1 MMRAL
6 YSGVSGLKN
15 HQTRL
20 DVIGNNI
27 ANVNTVGFKASRV
40 VFQDLYSQTI
50 GSGSGA
56 NGTTL
61 GGENSNQVGLGAS
74 LSAIDVLHT
83 RGATQYTGAP
93 LDLSIEGD
101 GFFILNANGSEFYT
115 RAGNF
120 ALDDAYNVVNAE
132 GYFVQ
137 GYSLADPP
145 TVPPS
150 IDYTTMGNIQLSDD
164 YYDVAVD
171 QSGAVW
177 GLDVTTNEKVQ
188 IGQLQLAV
196 FSNPSGLDKVG
207 GTMYANGANSGTAKY
222 ANPGQDGSGLLSV
235 NALEM
240 SNVDL
245 AQEFT
250 EMIVTQRGFQACSRI
265 ITTTD
270 QILEELVNLKR

>member
-27 ANVNTVGFKASRV
+27 ANVNTVGFKSSRV

-56 NGTTL
+56 NGTTM
-61 GGENSNQVGLGAS
+61 GGENSNQVGLGSS
-74 LSAIDVLHT
+74 LSAIDIQHT

-93 LDLSIEGD
+93 LDLAVEGD

-120 ALDDAYNVVNAE
+120 SLDNEYNMVSAE

-145 TVPPS
+145 TTPPS
-150 IDYTTMGNIQLSDD
+150 IDYTTMGNVKLSAD
-164 YYDVAVD
+164 YYDIAVD
-171 QSGAVW
+171 QSGAIW

-207 GTMYANGANSGTAKY
+207 GTMYSSGANSGLPTY

-270 QILEELVNLKR
+270 QILEELVNMKR

>member
-27 ANVNTVGFKASRV
+27 ANVNTVGFKSSRV

-56 NGTTL
+56 NSTAI
-61 GGENSNQVGLGAS
+61 GGENSSQVGLGSS
-74 LSAIDVLHT
+74 LSAIDVQHT

-93 LDLSIEGD
+93 LDLAIEGD
-101 GFFILNANGSEFYT
+101 GFFILSANGSEYYT

-120 ALDDAYNVVNAE
+120 ALDDEYNLVNSE

-145 TVPPS
+145 TTPPS
-150 IDYTTMGNIQLSDD
+150 IDYGTMGDIQLSDD
-164 YYDVAVD
+164 YYDIAVD
-171 QSGAVW
+171 QSGGIW
-177 GLDVTTNEKVQ
+177 GLDVSTNEKIQ
-188 IGQLQLAV
+188 IGQLQLAA
-196 FSNPSGLDKVG
+196 FSNSSGLDKVG
-207 GTMYANGANSGTAKY
+207 GSMYVSGANSGAAIY
-222 ANPGQDGSGLLSV
+222 ANPGQDGTGLLSV

-270 QILEELVNLKR
+270 QILEELVNMKR

>member
-40 VFQDLYSQTI
+40 VFQDLYSQKI

-56 NGTTL
+56 GTAM
-61 GGENSNQVGLGAS
+61 GGENSSQVGLGAS

-93 LDLSIEGD
+93 LDLAIEGD
-101 GFFILNANGSEFYT
+101 GFFIVNGNGSEYYT

-120 ALDDAYNVVNAE
+120 ALDNAYNLVTAE

-137 GYSLADPP
+137 GYSLANPP

-171 QSGAVW
+171 QSGAIW

-196 FSNPSGLDKVG
+196 FSNPSGLDKAG
-207 GTMYANGANSGTAKY
+207 GSMYAVGANSGPPTY
-222 ANPGQDGSGLLSV
+222 TNPGANGTGLLSV

-270 QILEELVNLKR
+270 QILEELVNMKR

>member
-27 ANVNTVGFKASRV
+27 ANVNTVGFKSSRV

-56 NGTTL
+56 NGTAI
-61 GGENSNQVGLGAS
+61 GGENSSQVGLGSS

-101 GFFILNANGSEFYT
+101 GYFIVSAGGSEYFT

-120 ALDDAYNVVNAE
+120 ALDDEYNLVNAE

-145 TVPPS
+145 TIPPS
-150 IDYTTMGNIQLSDD
+150 IDYGTMGNIRLSNA
-164 YYDVAVD
+164 YYDIAVD
-171 QSGAVW
+171 QNGAIW
-177 GLDVTTNEKVQ
+177 GLDVSTNDKVQ
-188 IGQLQLAV
+188 IGQLQLAT
-196 FSNPSGLDKVG
+196 FSNSSGLDKVG
-207 GTMYANGANSGTAKY
+207 GSLYVAGANSGTATY
-222 ANPGQDGSGLLSV
+222 ANPGQSGAGLLSV

-270 QILEELVNLKR
+270 QILEELVNMKR

>member
-27 ANVNTVGFKASRV
+27 ANVNTVGFKSSRV

-56 NGTTL
+56 NGTVI
-61 GGENSNQVGLGAS
+61 GGENASQVGLGAS
-74 LSAIDVLHT
+74 VSSIDVLHT
-83 RGATQYTGAP
+83 RGATQYTGSP

-101 GFFILNANGSEFYT
+101 GYFILSANGSEYYT

-120 ALDDAYNVVNAE
+120 KLDDNFNLVNSQ

-137 GYSLADPP
+137 GYSVVDATTTPP
-145 TVPPS
+145 TLG
-150 IDYTTMGNIQLSDD
+150 TTRGNIKLSDNYSD
-164 YYDVAVD
+164 ITVD
-171 QSGAVW
+171 QNGAIW
-177 GLDVTTNEKVQ
+177 GLDDTTSGKVK
-188 IGQLQLAV
+188 IGQLDLAV
-196 FSNPSGLDKVG
+196 FPNPSGLDKAG
-207 GTMYANGANSGTAKY
+207 GSMYTVGANSGAPTY
-222 ANPGQDGSGLLSV
+222 ANPGKSGSGLLSP

-250 EMIVTQRGFQACSRI
+250 DMIVTQRGFQACSRI

-270 QILEELVNLKR
+270 QILEELVNMKR